1 MREDLLFTPPNF
13 DDESYKSAKDV
24 KLEEVKKDGVA
35 PVGFYLTSHMPT
47 YYKVDGSWLIPE
59 RSSQDCV
66 AVLEDSKVVVREF
79 RNLKVGDKVVIAR
92 ESDGS
97 EGVLRYKEGFSEEV
111 LARGGDFVEAS
122 NTQNYKLLYELLRDE
137 KDKAGNITWVL
148 GPAVVFDFDTRNG
161 LSRLAENGYV
171 QALLGGN
178 AMATHDLEGG
188 YLNTALGQDI
198 YTQKSEPLGHYN
210 HLDTLN
216 AIRKIGSINEFI
228 EQGNV
233 RDGFIKTLNR
243 LEVPIT
249 LAGSI
254 RDDGPLPE
262 VTGDVYKSLD
272 NVRVETDKSNLII
285 CLATTLHSAS
295 TAETASSYRIDENGN
310 VLPVFIFTVDVTENA
325 VRKVSAARENI
336 AVRTL
341 VTNVQDFV
349 VNLEKELVPEEYL
362 SYDQE
367 HVYEVS
373 KESEKS
379 YSEDKSSEKKASS
392 EEE

>member
-1 MREDLLFTPPNF
+1 MREDLLFTPPDF
-13 DDESYKSAKDV
+13 SDEKYASSKDV
-24 KLEEVKKDGVA
+24 TTAEVVKDGVS
-35 PVGFYLTSHMPT
+35 PQGFYLTSHAPT
-47 YYKVDGSWLIPE
+47 YYKVDGKWQIPE
-59 RSSQDCV
+59 RSSQDCL
-66 AVLEDSKVVVREF
+66 AVLEDGKIYVREF
-79 RNLKVGDKVVIAR
+79 RNLKKGDKVVIADTN
-92 ESDGS
+92 DGS
-97 EGVLRYKEGFSEEV
+97 QGVLKYAEGFSDEV

-122 NTQNYKLLYELLRDE
+122 NTSNYRLLYELMKKERDA
-137 KDKAGNITWVL
+137 KGMITWVL

-198 YTQKSEPLGHYN
+198 YTQISDPLGHYN

-216 AIRKIGSINEFI
+216 AIRNVGSIDEFI
-228 EQGNV
+228 NQGNV
-233 RDGFIKTLNR
+233 RDGFVKTLNR
-243 LEVPIT
+243 LGVPIT

-262 VTGDVYKSLD
+262 VTGNVYESLD
-272 NVRVETDKSNLII
+272 NVRKQTDKSNLII

-295 TAETASSYRIDENGN
+295 TAETASSYRIDEDGN
-310 VLPVFIFTVDVTENA
+310 VVPVFIFTVDVTENA
-325 VRKVSAARENI
+325 VRKVSAAREGI

-349 VNLEKELVPEEYL
+349 VNLEKELVPEEFV
-362 SYDQE
+362 SFDEE
-367 HVYEVS
+367 HVYDVEEAEVS
-373 KESEKS
+373 AEASDEKEIKE
-379 YSEDKSSEKKASS
+379 
-392 EEE
+392 

>member
-13 DDESYKSAKDV
+13 SEEKYASAKDV
-24 KLEEVKKDGVA
+24 TTAEVTKDGVS
-35 PVGFYLTSHMPT
+35 PKGFYLTSHMPT
-47 YYKVDGSWLIPE
+47 YYKVDGSWQIPE

-66 AVLEDSKVVVREF
+66 AVVEDGKVFVREF
-79 RNLKVGDKVVIAR
+79 RNLKKGDKVVIAT
-92 ESDGS
+92 ETDGS
-97 EGVLRYKEGFSEEV
+97 EGVLKYAQGFSEEV
-111 LARGGDFVEAS
+111 FSRGGDFVEAS
-122 NTQNYKLLYELLRDE
+122 NTSNYKLLYELLRAE
-137 KDKAGNITWVL
+137 KESEGNITWVL
-148 GPAVVFDFDTRNG
+148 GPAVVFDYDTRNG

-198 YTQKSEPLGHYN
+198 YTQESDPLGHYN

-216 AIRKIGSINEFI
+216 AIRKVGSIDEFI
-228 EQGNV
+228 NEGNV
-233 RDGFIKTLNR
+233 RDGFVKTLNR
-243 LEVPIT
+243 LGVPIT

-262 VTGDVYKSLD
+262 VTGNVYDSLD
-272 NVRVETDKSNLII
+272 NVRVATDKSNLII

-295 TAETASSYRIDENGN
+295 TAETATSYRVDENGN
-310 VLPVFIFTVDVTENA
+310 IVPVFIFTVDVTENA
-325 VRKVSAARENI
+325 VRKVSAAREGI

-362 SYDQE
+362 SYDEE
-367 HVYEVS
+367 HVYEV
-373 KESEKS
+373 EE
-379 YSEDKSSEKKASS
+379 ASS
-392 EEE
+392 EASIEDKKAMSQGREE

>member
-1 MREDLLFTPPNF
+1 MREDLLFTPPDF
-13 DDESYKSAKDV
+13 SDEKYASSKDV
-24 KLEEVKKDGVA
+24 TTAEVIKDGVS
-35 PVGFYLTSHMPT
+35 PQGFYLTSHAPT
-47 YYKVDGSWLIPE
+47 YYKVDGKWQIPE
-59 RSSQDCV
+59 RSSQDCL
-66 AVLEDSKVVVREF
+66 AVLEDGKIYVREF
-79 RNLKVGDKVVIAR
+79 RNLKKGDKVVVADTN
-92 ESDGS
+92 DGS
-97 EGVLRYKEGFSEEV
+97 QGVLKYAEGFSDEV

-122 NTQNYKLLYELLRDE
+122 NTSNYRLLYELMKKERDA
-137 KDKAGNITWVL
+137 KGMITWVL

-198 YTQKSEPLGHYN
+198 YTQISDPLGHYN

-216 AIRKIGSINEFI
+216 AIRNVGSIDEFI
-228 EQGNV
+228 NQGNV
-233 RDGFIKTLNR
+233 RDGFVKTLNR
-243 LEVPIT
+243 LGVPIT

-262 VTGDVYKSLD
+262 VTGNVYESLD
-272 NVRVETDKSNLII
+272 NVRKQTDKSNLII

-310 VLPVFIFTVDVTENA
+310 VVPVFIFTVDVTENA
-325 VRKVSAARENI
+325 VRKVSAAREGI

-349 VNLEKELVPEEYL
+349 VNLEKELVPEEFV
-362 SYDQE
+362 SFDEE
-367 HVYEVS
+367 HVYDLAEAEVS
-373 KESEKS
+373 TEASDEKEIKE
-379 YSEDKSSEKKASS
+379 
-392 EEE
+392 

>member
-1 MREDLLFTPPNF
+1 MREDLLFTPPDF
-13 DDESYKSAKDV
+13 SDEKYASSKDV
-24 KLEEVKKDGVA
+24 TTAEVVKDGVS
-35 PVGFYLTSHMPT
+35 PQGFYLTSHAPT
-47 YYKVDGSWLIPE
+47 YYKVDGKWQIPE
-59 RSSQDCV
+59 RSSQDCL
-66 AVLEDSKVVVREF
+66 AVLEDGKIYVREF
-79 RNLKVGDKVVIAR
+79 RNLKKGDKVVIADAN
-92 ESDGS
+92 DGS
-97 EGVLRYKEGFSEEV
+97 QGVLKYAEGFSDEV

-122 NTQNYKLLYELLRDE
+122 NTSNYRLLYELMKKERDA
-137 KDKAGNITWVL
+137 KGMITWVL

-198 YTQKSEPLGHYN
+198 YTQISDPLGHYN

-216 AIRKIGSINEFI
+216 AIRNVGSIDEFI
-228 EQGNV
+228 NQGNV
-233 RDGFIKTLNR
+233 RDGFVKTLNR
-243 LEVPIT
+243 LGVPIT

-262 VTGDVYKSLD
+262 VTGNVYESLD
-272 NVRVETDKSNLII
+272 NVRKQTDKSNLII

-295 TAETASSYRIDENGN
+295 TAETASSYRIDEDGN
-310 VLPVFIFTVDVTENA
+310 VVPVFIFTVDVTENA
-325 VRKVSAARENI
+325 VRKVSAAREGI

-349 VNLEKELVPEEYL
+349 VNLEKELVPEEFV
-362 SYDQE
+362 SFDEE
-367 HVYEVS
+367 HVYDVEEAEVS
-373 KESEKS
+373 AEASDEKEIKE
-379 YSEDKSSEKKASS
+379 
-392 EEE
+392 

>member
-1 MREDLLFTPPNF
+1 MREDLLFTPPDF
-13 DDESYKSAKDV
+13 SDEKYASFKNVSTA
-24 KLEEVKKDGVA
+24 EVTKDGVS
-35 PVGFYLTSHMPT
+35 PQGFYLTSHMPT
-47 YYKVDGSWLIPE
+47 YYKVDGKWQIPE
-59 RSSQDCV
+59 RSSQDCI
-66 AVLEDSKVVVREF
+66 AVIEDGKVYIREF
-79 RNLKVGDKVVIAR
+79 RNLKKGDKVILAR
-92 ESDGS
+92 SSDGS
-97 EGVLRYKEGFSEEV
+97 EGVLRYPEGFSDEV
-111 LARGGDFVEAS
+111 LSRGGDFVEAS
-122 NTQNYKLLYELLRDE
+122 NTSNYKLLYDLMKKERDA
-137 KDKAGNITWVL
+137 KGKITWVL
-148 GPAVVFDFDTRNG
+148 GPAVVFDYDTRNG

-198 YTQKSEPLGHYN
+198 YTQISEPLGHYN

-216 AIRKIGSINEFI
+216 AIRNVGSIDEFI
-228 EQGNV
+228 DQGNV
-233 RDGFIKTLNR
+233 RDGFVKTLNR
-243 LEVPIT
+243 LGVPIT

-262 VTGDVYKSLD
+262 VTGNVYESLD
-272 NVRVETDKSNLII
+272 NVRKQTDESNLII

-310 VLPVFIFTVDVTENA
+310 IVPVFIFTVDVTENA
-325 VRKVSAARENI
+325 VRKVSAAREGI

-362 SYDQE
+362 SYDEE
-367 HVYEVS
+367 HANDLEEAFVERKVEAS
-373 KESEKS
+373 KQKEIKE
-379 YSEDKSSEKKASS
+379 
-392 EEE
+392 

>member
-1 MREDLLFTPPNF
+1 MREDLLFTPPDF
-13 DDESYKSAKDV
+13 SDEKYASSKDV
-24 KLEEVKKDGVA
+24 STAEVIKDGVS
-35 PVGFYLTSHMPT
+35 PQGFYLTSHAPT
-47 YYKVDGSWLIPE
+47 YYKVDGKWQIPE
-59 RSSQDCV
+59 RSSQDCL
-66 AVLEDSKVVVREF
+66 AVLEDGKIYVREF
-79 RNLKVGDKVVIAR
+79 RNLKKGDKVVIADAN
-92 ESDGS
+92 DGS
-97 EGVLRYKEGFSEEV
+97 QGVLKYAEGFSDEV

-122 NTQNYKLLYELLRDE
+122 NTSNYRLLYELMKKERDA
-137 KDKAGNITWVL
+137 KGMITWVL

-198 YTQKSEPLGHYN
+198 YTQISDPLGHYN

-216 AIRKIGSINEFI
+216 AIRNVGSIDEFI
-228 EQGNV
+228 NQGNV
-233 RDGFIKTLNR
+233 RDGFVKTLNR
-243 LEVPIT
+243 LGVPIT

-262 VTGDVYKSLD
+262 VTGNVYESLD
-272 NVRVETDKSNLII
+272 NVRKQTDKSNLII

-295 TAETASSYRIDENGN
+295 TAETASSYRIDDDGN
-310 VLPVFIFTVDVTENA
+310 VVPVFIFTVDVTENA
-325 VRKVSAARENI
+325 VRKVSAAREGI

-349 VNLEKELVPEEYL
+349 VNLEKELVPEEFV
-362 SYDQE
+362 SFDEE
-367 HVYEVS
+367 HVYDVEEAEVS
-373 KESEKS
+373 AEASDEKEIKE
-379 YSEDKSSEKKASS
+379 
-392 EEE
+392 

>member
-1 MREDLLFTPPNF
+1 MREDLLFTPPDF
-13 DDESYKSAKDV
+13 SDEKYASSKDV
-24 KLEEVKKDGVA
+24 TTAEVVKDGVS
-35 PVGFYLTSHMPT
+35 PQGFYLTSHAPT
-47 YYKVDGSWLIPE
+47 YYKVDGKWQIPE
-59 RSSQDCV
+59 RSSQDCL
-66 AVLEDSKVVVREF
+66 AVLEDGKIYVREF
-79 RNLKVGDKVVIAR
+79 RNLKKGDKVVIADAN
-92 ESDGS
+92 DGS
-97 EGVLRYKEGFSEEV
+97 QGVLKYAEGFSDEV

-122 NTQNYKLLYELLRDE
+122 NTSNYRLLYELMKKERDA
-137 KDKAGNITWVL
+137 KGMITWVL

-198 YTQKSEPLGHYN
+198 YTQESDPLGHYN

-216 AIRKIGSINEFI
+216 AIRSVGSIDEFI
-228 EQGNV
+228 NQGNV
-233 RDGFIKTLNR
+233 RDGFVKTLNR
-243 LEVPIT
+243 LGVPIT

-262 VTGDVYKSLD
+262 VTGNVYESLD
-272 NVRVETDKSNLII
+272 NVRKQTDKSNLII

-295 TAETASSYRIDENGN
+295 TAETASSYRIDEDGN
-310 VLPVFIFTVDVTENA
+310 VVPVFIFTVDVTENA
-325 VRKVSAARENI
+325 VRKVSAAREGI

-349 VNLEKELVPEEYL
+349 VNLEKELVPEEFV
-362 SYDQE
+362 SFDEE
-367 HVYEVS
+367 HVYDLAEAEVS
-373 KESEKS
+373 TEASDEKEIKE
-379 YSEDKSSEKKASS
+379 
-392 EEE
+392 